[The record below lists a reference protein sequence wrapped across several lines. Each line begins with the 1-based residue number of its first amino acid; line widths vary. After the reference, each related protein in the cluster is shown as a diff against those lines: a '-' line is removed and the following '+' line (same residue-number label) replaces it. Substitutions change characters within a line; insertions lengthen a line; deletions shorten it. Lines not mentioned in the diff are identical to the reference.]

1 MTRKKLKV
9 PDLPP
14 ESIRA
19 LRDMDQVD
27 AAFKRIWGIHAPA
40 TFREFAPRG
49 FVARLR
55 WMRDKVFMRGA
66 EL

>member
-1 MTRKKLKV
+1 MTKRRLKV

-14 ESIRA
+14 EAIRA

-27 AAFKRIWGIHAPA
+27 AMFKRVFSERAPA

-55 WMRDKVFMRGA
+55 WMRDKVLMR
-66 EL
+66 EISL